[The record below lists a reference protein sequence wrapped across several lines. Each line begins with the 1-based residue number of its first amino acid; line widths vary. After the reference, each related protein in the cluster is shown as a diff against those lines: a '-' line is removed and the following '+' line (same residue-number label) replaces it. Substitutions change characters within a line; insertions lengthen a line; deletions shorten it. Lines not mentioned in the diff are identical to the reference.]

1 VVDKLIVR
9 PTPTRNPMA
18 KNNAEHYLEYLTATF
33 GEESRILREDGVD
46 GGPPISMFVYEGAPE
61 PGMITGVTFG
71 LSLVANPAWT
81 QSRPEMLISME
92 SGSLDWP
99 SVAANL
105 TAYFSRKKRFSY
117 GDVFTV
123 DGPLTEDTEMD
134 ALLIFAQSLLEPEHA
149 SVDLRD
155 YRVHLSQFYP
165 FYRSEIELY
174 ERIGLQAFWNHPDFG
189 MYDPRRPRI
198 Q

>member
-1 VVDKLIVR
+1 
-9 PTPTRNPMA
+9 MA

-46 GGPPISMFVYEGAPE
+46 GGPPVSIFVYEGAPE

-71 LSLVANPAWT
+71 LSLVANPVWT

-105 TAYFSRKKRFSY
+105 TA
-117 GDVFTV
+117 
-123 DGPLTEDTEMD
+123 
-134 ALLIFAQSLLEPEHA
+134 
-149 SVDLRD
+149 
-155 YRVHLSQFYP
+155 
-165 FYRSEIELY
+165 
-174 ERIGLQAFWNHPDFG
+174 
-189 MYDPRRPRI
+189 
-198 Q
+198 